1 MPRGRRH
8 LWLVAVLLALISATA
23 APPALAQGFST
34 ADLAGLWR
42 VNHLATP
49 TTSITGG
56 SVRSYSGVLIFD
68 TAGAATG
75 DLFDDLFNDYTV
87 TGSLTLSP
95 TGVVTGT
102 LTLNDGLGGGGSLLV
117 REARILVN
125 KYTIVGAATVLG
137 DVGLFTFVRLDT
149 VQTFTLDDDLAG
161 DWNYHEVTPVTDF
174 TGTTPAQRID
184 NEARWSTGS
193 ITFHDTASGNPFCTE
208 ADLTFAGGT
217 IRSQRTG
224 PTSFG

>member
-1 MPRGRRH
+1 M
-8 LWLVAVLLALISATA
+8 A
-23 APPALAQGFST
+23 APPALAQSFST
-34 ADLAGLWR
+34 ADLAATWR
-42 VNHLATP
+42 VNQVSTP

-56 SVRSYSGVLIFD
+56 SVRSYSGVFIFD
-68 TAGAATG
+68 PAGAVTG
-75 DLFDDLFNDYTV
+75 VLTDDLTNDYTV
-87 TGSLTLSP
+87 TGTLTLSP
-95 TGVVTGT
+95 AGVVTGT
-102 LTLNDGLGGGGSLLV
+102 LDLNDGLGGGGSLVV

-137 DVGLFTFVRLDT
+137 DVGLFTFVKLDPG
-149 VQTFTLDDDLAG
+149 QTFELDPDLAG
-161 DWNYHEVTPVTDF
+161 DWYYHEVTPVTDF
-174 TGTTPAQRID
+174 TGSTPAQRID

-217 IRSQRTG
+217 VRSQRTG